1 MGEGGEMMNDE
12 WGKAGRCG
20 ELLGGEGE
28 VVVEV
33 EEEGGE
39 DLLVELGVGAVSY

>member
-1 MGEGGEMMNDE
+1 MGEQ
-12 WGKAGRCG
+12 GRR
-20 ELLGGEGE
+20 LLGEERE

-39 DLLVELGVGAVSY
+39 DLLVELGVGVMSY